1 MGTGVLSLSAS
12 RSVETMWSHYADSHR
27 GFVIGLDVSHPYFS
41 REYGQILAPVSY
53 KKSMPTF
60 RYLEDMDARQVL
72 FTKHMSWAY
81 EREWRLVTIGAMKR
95 FSSGKFTKTKSGY
108 DA

>member
-1 MGTGVLSLSAS
+1 VREEYREKIRAGYDG
-12 RSVETMWSHYADSHR
+12 